1 MENIENMNDVMQQMQ
16 LRVEQLKLDA
26 IEKQQELA
34 KSLNTKIQQGSE
46 IKNKLHQSQQQLSAQ
61 MEYSTSVLV
70 DLERGIGLDFNAEI
84 AEFEQAYQESEDKT
98 ALTQHLE
105 TKIQEKIAI
114 RLNELKARTNVALQ
128 ELNSVNEHIQKLF
141 NCDNN
146 EKSNRLSKL
155 KEHINNRFSK
165 QILSAKECL
174 ARQLERATIKLRA

>member
-1 MENIENMNDVMQQMQ
+1 MENVENMNDVMQQMQ

-70 DLERGIGLDFNAEI
+70 DLERGIGLDFNTEI

-98 ALTQHLE
+98 ALTQYLE

-146 EKSNRLSKL
+146 KKSRLLSTL
-155 KEHINNRFSK
+155 KESLHKRFGK
-165 QILSAKECL
+165 QILAAKECL

>member
-1 MENIENMNDVMQQMQ
+1 MENVENMNDVMQQMQ

-34 KSLNTKIQQGSE
+34 KSLNTKIQ
-46 IKNKLHQSQQQLSAQ
+46 LSAQ

-70 DLERGIGLDFNAEI
+70 DLERVIGLDFNTEI

-128 ELNSVNEHIQKLF
+128 ELNSINEHIQKLF

-155 KEHINNRFSK
+155 KEHFNNRFSK

>member
-1 MENIENMNDVMQQMQ
+1 MENVENMNDVMQQMQ

-70 DLERGIGLDFNAEI
+70 DLERVIGLDFNTEI
-84 AEFEQAYQESEDKT
+84 AEFEQAYQESE
-98 ALTQHLE
+98 E

-128 ELNSVNEHIQKLF
+128 ELNSINEHIQKLF

-155 KEHINNRFSK
+155 KEHFNNRFSK